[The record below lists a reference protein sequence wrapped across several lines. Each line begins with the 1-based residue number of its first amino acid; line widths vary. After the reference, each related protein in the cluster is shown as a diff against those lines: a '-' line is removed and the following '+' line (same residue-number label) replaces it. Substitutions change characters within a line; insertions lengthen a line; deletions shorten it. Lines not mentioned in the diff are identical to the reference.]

1 MSARDP
7 VGATRPDL
15 DGERLIAGFQE
26 AVEAI
31 ERLVQSASPAQL
43 DAASTCQGWS
53 VFDIL
58 RHVRGCV
65 RVWNERLDL
74 DDRGVIRPLVI
85 DFSKLSDEQVR
96 QVNRLRRS
104 GRVVVDM
111 TEENTKTIRE
121 LTGESKD
128 RLAEAFCRDADRLV
142 QRIADQAEPNFMYYV
157 VELQLHAHDLATSTG
172 TQHTP
177 SDSELI
183 ALIWYLND
191 PTIDLTNPWP
201 SVLTASGRD
210 T

>member
-1 MSARDP
+1 MSAQDP
-7 VGATRPDL
+7 VGATRPDI
-15 DGERLIAGFQE
+15 DAERLIAGFQE

-31 ERLVQSASPAQL
+31 ERPVQSASPAQL

-53 VFDIL
+53 VLDIL

-96 QVNRLRRS
+96 QVNQLRRS
-104 GRVVVDM
+104 GRVVLDM

-128 RLAEAFCRDADRLV
+128 RLVEAFRRDANRLV
-142 QRIADQAEPNFMYYV
+142 QRV
-157 VELQLHAHDLATSTG
+157 GSHS
-172 TQHTP
+172 
-177 SDSELI
+177 
-183 ALIWYLND
+183 
-191 PTIDLTNPWP
+191 PT
-201 SVLTASGRD
+201 
-210 T
+210 